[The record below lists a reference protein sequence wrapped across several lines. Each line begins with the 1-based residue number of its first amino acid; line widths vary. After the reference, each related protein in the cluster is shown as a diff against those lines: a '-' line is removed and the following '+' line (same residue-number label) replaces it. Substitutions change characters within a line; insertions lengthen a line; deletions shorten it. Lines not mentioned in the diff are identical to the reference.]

1 MSNEKKSV
9 QERVQ
14 SIKDITLKVK
24 DSFTLRQFTMILI
37 VVFGVAANITS
48 DYLTLGFDAS
58 IFTSPAYWINLC
70 ISQGAVIVIMLC
82 LYGITS
88 EREENAN
95 NEVQALRKTIF
106 QAHCDLTKYRLNETF
121 DNYVYVQNMQR
132 KKKAYT
138 QKMQCKIFHAKTDE
152 QKKALERELQEG
164 LKIIESLKVR
174 YNRICIATIFSRSSL
189 PITDDENLNDGKAE
203 NTRRML
209 RNKIIGVIAFG
220 ILLSTLAFEP
230 DTFSMGLIVKTCVK
244 LFQAS
249 YAIYV
254 GGSEGVNYVRG
265 PLLTA
270 LDNRAQFI
278 QKFIEHNMPDVQRR
292 QEMEREQE
300 QQQEAEAQEI
310 LRRRDAISADS
321 TKNQKE

>member
-1 MSNEKKSV
+1 MKEKKESV
-9 QERVQ
+9 R
-14 SIKDITLKVK
+14 DLALRVK
-24 DSFTLRQFTMILI
+24 DSFSLRQFTMILI

-58 IFTSPAYWINLC
+58 IFLSPAYWINLC

-95 NEVQALRKTIF
+95 GEVQALRKTIF
-106 QAHCDLTKYRLNETF
+106 QAHCDLTKYCLNETF
-121 DNYVYVQNMQR
+121 DNYVYVQNIQR

-138 QKMQCKIFHAKTDE
+138 QLMQRKIFHAKTDE
-152 QKKALERELQEG
+152 KRKALEQELQEG

-174 YNRICIATIFSRSSL
+174 YNRISIATIFSRSSL
-189 PITDDENLNDGKAE
+189 PITDDENLDDGKAK

-220 ILLSTLAFEP
+220 VLLSTLAFDP

-249 YAIYV
+249 YAIFV

-278 QKFIEHNMPDVQRR
+278 QKFIEYNMPDAQHR
-292 QEMEREQE
+292 QDIEREHE
-300 QQQEAEAQEI
+300 RQQQAEAQEI
-310 LRRRDAISADS
+310 LRRRDNIAGEVTSDW
-321 TKNQKE
+321 EE